1 MAKVRGTLG
10 LGKLVGIFLRK
21 KNSELSLE
29 VTPLI
34 DIVFL
39 LLIFFVLN
47 SQFEKLT
54 TMELSL
60 PKVNSN
66 HLNELTDENL
76 IIEINSAEELILNGK
91 RLNEFSYT
99 FLNDFI
105 INNYPNSKKAVI
117 SADSDTKYQYLVTVM
132 DVLNNNNFN
141 SVEISAIELK

>member
-1 MAKVRGTLG
+1 MK
-10 LGKLVGIFLRK
+10 FLRK
-21 KNSELSLE
+21 KNTELSLE

-39 LLIFFVLN
+39 LLIFFVIN

-66 HLNELTDENL
+66 QLNELANEKL
-76 IIEINSAEELILNGK
+76 IIEINSAEEVILNGK
-91 RLNEFSYT
+91 RLSEFSYT
-99 FLNDFI
+99 SLNDFI
-105 INNYPNSKKAVI
+105 INNYPENKKAVI

-132 DVLNNNNFN
+132 DVLNKNNFD
-141 SVEISAIELK
+141 SVEINAIELK

>member
-1 MAKVRGTLG
+1 MK
-10 LGKLVGIFLRK
+10 FLRK
-21 KNSELSLE
+21 KNTELSLE

-66 HLNELTDENL
+66 QLNELANENL
-76 IIEINSAEELILNGK
+76 IIEINSAEEVIINGK
-91 RLNEFSYT
+91 RLSEFSYT
-99 FLNDFI
+99 SLNDFI
-105 INNYPNSKKAVI
+105 INNYPENKKAVI

-132 DVLNNNNFN
+132 DVLNKNNFD
-141 SVEISAIELK
+141 SVEINAIELK

>member
-1 MAKVRGTLG
+1 MK
-10 LGKLVGIFLRK
+10 FLRK
-21 KNSELSLE
+21 KNTELSLE

-66 HLNELTDENL
+66 QLNELANENL
-76 IIEINSAEELILNGK
+76 IIEIYSAEEVILNGK
-91 RLNEFSYT
+91 RLSEFSYT
-99 FLNDFI
+99 SLNDFI
-105 INNYPNSKKAVI
+105 INNYPENKKAVI

-132 DVLNNNNFN
+132 DVLNKNNFD
-141 SVEISAIELK
+141 SVEINAIELK

>member
-1 MAKVRGTLG
+1 MK
-10 LGKLVGIFLRK
+10 FLRK

-66 HLNELTDENL
+66 QLNELADENL
-76 IIEINSAEELILNGK
+76 IIEINSAEELILNGE

-99 FLNDFI
+99 SLNNFI
-105 INNYPNSKKAVI
+105 IDNYPDSKKAVI
-117 SADSDTKYQYLVTVM
+117 SADSDTRYQYLVTVM

>member
-1 MAKVRGTLG
+1 MK
-10 LGKLVGIFLRK
+10 FLRK
-21 KNSELSLE
+21 KNTELSLE

-66 HLNELTDENL
+66 QLNELVNEKL
-76 IIEINSAEELILNGK
+76 IIEINSAEEVILNGK
-91 RLNEFSYT
+91 RLSEFSYT
-99 FLNDFI
+99 SLNDFI
-105 INNYPNSKKAVI
+105 INNYPENKKAVI

-132 DVLNNNNFN
+132 DVLNKNNFD
-141 SVEISAIELK
+141 SVEINAIELK

>member
-1 MAKVRGTLG
+1 MK
-10 LGKLVGIFLRK
+10 FLRK
-21 KNSELSLE
+21 KNTELSLE

-66 HLNELTDENL
+66 QLNELANENL
-76 IIEINSAEELILNGK
+76 IIEINSAEEIILNGK
-91 RLNEFSYT
+91 PLSEFSYT
-99 FLNDFI
+99 SLNDFI
-105 INNYPNSKKAVI
+105 INNYPENKKAVI
-117 SADSDTKYQYLVTVM
+117 SADSDTKYQHLVTVM
-132 DVLNNNNFN
+132 DVLNKNNFD
-141 SVEISAIELK
+141 SVEINAIELK

>member
-1 MAKVRGTLG
+1 MK
-10 LGKLVGIFLRK
+10 FLRK

-66 HLNELTDENL
+66 QLNELADENL
-76 IIEINSAEELILNGK
+76 IIEINSAEELILNGE

-117 SADSDTKYQYLVTVM
+117 SADLDTRYQYLVTVM

>member
-1 MAKVRGTLG
+1 MK
-10 LGKLVGIFLRK
+10 FLRK
-21 KNSELSLE
+21 KNTELSLE

-47 SQFEKLT
+47 SQFDKLT

-66 HLNELTDENL
+66 QLNELTDENL
-76 IIEINSAEELILNGK
+76 VIEINSAEELILNGE

>member
-1 MAKVRGTLG
+1 MK
-10 LGKLVGIFLRK
+10 FLRK
-21 KNSELSLE
+21 KNTELSLE

-66 HLNELTDENL
+66 QLNELANEKL
-76 IIEINSAEELILNGK
+76 IIEINSAEEVILNGK
-91 RLNEFSYT
+91 RLSEFSYKS
-99 FLNDFI
+99 LNDFI
-105 INNYPNSKKAVI
+105 INNYPENKKAVI

-132 DVLNNNNFN
+132 DVLNKNNFD
-141 SVEISAIELK
+141 SVEINAIELK

>member
-1 MAKVRGTLG
+1 MK
-10 LGKLVGIFLRK
+10 FLRK
-21 KNSELSLE
+21 KNTELSLE

-47 SQFEKLT
+47 SQFDKLT

-66 HLNELTDENL
+66 QLNELANENL
-76 IIEINSAEELILNGK
+76 IIEINSAEEIILNGK
-91 RLNEFSYT
+91 RLSEFSYT
-99 FLNDFI
+99 SLNDYI
-105 INNYPNSKKAVI
+105 INNYPENKKAVI

-132 DVLNNNNFN
+132 DVLNKNNFD
-141 SVEISAIELK
+141 SVEINAIELK

>member
-1 MAKVRGTLG
+1 MK
-10 LGKLVGIFLRK
+10 FLRK
-21 KNSELSLE
+21 KNTELSLE

-47 SQFEKLT
+47 SQFDKLT

-66 HLNELTDENL
+66 QLNELANENL
-76 IIEINSAEELILNGK
+76 IIEINSAEEIILNGK
-91 RLNEFSYT
+91 LLSEFSYT
-99 FLNDFI
+99 SLNDFI
-105 INNYPNSKKAVI
+105 INNYPENKKAVI

-132 DVLNNNNFN
+132 DVLNKNNFD
-141 SVEISAIELK
+141 SVEINAIELK

>member
-1 MAKVRGTLG
+1 MK
-10 LGKLVGIFLRK
+10 FLRK
-21 KNSELSLE
+21 KNTELSLE

-47 SQFEKLT
+47 SQFDKLT

-66 HLNELTDENL
+66 QLNELANENL
-76 IIEINSAEELILNGK
+76 IIEINSAQEIILNGK
-91 RLNEFSYT
+91 RLSEFSYT
-99 FLNDFI
+99 SLNDFI
-105 INNYPNSKKAVI
+105 INNYPENKKAVI

-132 DVLNNNNFN
+132 DVLNKNNFD
-141 SVEISAIELK
+141 SVEINAIELK

>member
-1 MAKVRGTLG
+1 MK
-10 LGKLVGIFLRK
+10 FLRK
-21 KNSELSLE
+21 KNTELSLE

-66 HLNELTDENL
+66 QLNELANEKL
-76 IIEINSAEELILNGK
+76 IIEINSSEEVILNGK
-91 RLNEFSYT
+91 RLSEFSYT
-99 FLNDFI
+99 SLNDFI
-105 INNYPNSKKAVI
+105 INNYPENKKAVI

-132 DVLNNNNFN
+132 DVLNKNNFD
-141 SVEISAIELK
+141 SVEINAIELK

>member
-1 MAKVRGTLG
+1 MK
-10 LGKLVGIFLRK
+10 FLRK
-21 KNSELSLE
+21 KNTELSLE

-66 HLNELTDENL
+66 QLNELANENL
-76 IIEINSAEELILNGK
+76 IIEINSAEEVFLNGK
-91 RLNEFSYT
+91 RLSEFSYT
-99 FLNDFI
+99 SLNDFI
-105 INNYPNSKKAVI
+105 INNYPENKKAVI

-132 DVLNNNNFN
+132 DVLNKNNFD
-141 SVEISAIELK
+141 SVEINAIELK

>member
-1 MAKVRGTLG
+1 MK
-10 LGKLVGIFLRK
+10 FLRK
-21 KNSELSLE
+21 KNTELSLE

-66 HLNELTDENL
+66 QLNELANENL
-76 IIEINSAEELILNGK
+76 IIEINSAEEVILNGK
-91 RLNEFSYT
+91 RLSEFSYT
-99 FLNDFI
+99 SLNDVI
-105 INNYPNSKKAVI
+105 INNYPETKTAVL

-132 DVLNNNNFN
+132 DVLNKNNFD
-141 SVEISAIELK
+141 SVEINAIELK

>member
-1 MAKVRGTLG
+1 MK
-10 LGKLVGIFLRK
+10 FLRK

-66 HLNELTDENL
+66 QLNELADENL
-76 IIEINSAEELILNGK
+76 IIEINSAEELILNGE

-99 FLNDFI
+99 SLNNFI
-105 INNYPNSKKAVI
+105 IDNYPDSKKAVI

>member
-1 MAKVRGTLG
+1 MK
-10 LGKLVGIFLRK
+10 FLRK

-66 HLNELTDENL
+66 QLNELADENL
-76 IIEINSAEELILNGK
+76 IIEINSAEELILNGE

-117 SADSDTKYQYLVTVM
+117 SADSDTRYQYLVTVM

>member
-1 MAKVRGTLG
+1 MK
-10 LGKLVGIFLRK
+10 FLRK

-66 HLNELTDENL
+66 QLNELTDENL
-76 IIEINSAEELILNGK
+76 VIEINSAEELILNGE

-105 INNYPNSKKAVI
+105 INNYPKSKKAVI
-117 SADSDTKYQYLVTVM
+117 SADSDTKYQHLVTVM

-141 SVEISAIELK
+141 SVEIRAIELK

>member
-1 MAKVRGTLG
+1 MK
-10 LGKLVGIFLRK
+10 FLRK
-21 KNSELSLE
+21 KNTELSLE

-66 HLNELTDENL
+66 QLNEFANENL
-76 IIEINSAEELILNGK
+76 IIEINSAEEIILNGE
-91 RLNEFSYT
+91 RLSEFSYT
-99 FLNDFI
+99 SLNDFI
-105 INNYPNSKKAVI
+105 INNYPENKKAVI

-132 DVLNNNNFN
+132 DVLNKNNFD
-141 SVEISAIELK
+141 SVEINAIELK

>member
-1 MAKVRGTLG
+1 MK
-10 LGKLVGIFLRK
+10 FLRK
-21 KNSELSLE
+21 KNTELSLE

-66 HLNELTDENL
+66 QLNELANENL
-76 IIEINSAEELILNGK
+76 IIEINSAEEIILNGK
-91 RLNEFSYT
+91 RLSEFSYT
-99 FLNDFI
+99 SLNDFI
-105 INNYPNSKKAVI
+105 INNYPENKKAVI

-132 DVLNNNNFN
+132 DVLNKNNFD
-141 SVEISAIELK
+141 SVEINAFELK

>member
-1 MAKVRGTLG
+1 MK
-10 LGKLVGIFLRK
+10 FLRK
-21 KNSELSLE
+21 KNTELSLE

-66 HLNELTDENL
+66 QLNELANENL
-76 IIEINSAEELILNGK
+76 IIEINSAEEVILNGK
-91 RLNEFSYT
+91 RVSEFSYT
-99 FLNDFI
+99 SLNDFI
-105 INNYPNSKKAVI
+105 INNYPENKQAVI
-117 SADSDTKYQYLVTVM
+117 SADADTKYQYLVTIM
-132 DVLNNNNFN
+132 ESLNRNGFKNIQINGVSQAN
-141 SVEISAIELK
+141 

>member
-1 MAKVRGTLG
+1 MK
-10 LGKLVGIFLRK
+10 FLRK

-60 PKVNSN
+60 PQVNSN
-66 HLNELTDENL
+66 QLNELADENL
-76 IIEINSAEELILNGK
+76 IIEINSAEELILNGE

-99 FLNDFI
+99 SLNNFI
-105 INNYPNSKKAVI
+105 IDNYPDSKKAVI
-117 SADSDTKYQYLVTVM
+117 SADSDTRYQYLVTVM